1 MFVLI
6 SRTQAGPDRTV
17 KQEQEESSRNHV
29 QTFISPSVKQP
40 EVIISHCKSYLIV
53 RQVQDLERLEP
64 DEGVCGEEVAGDGVP
79 GEVEEDE
86 AAEALEDARRE
97 EGEAVV
103 AQGELA
109 QRRRRVE
116 EGRRQGRQLRDDQI
130 AC

>member
-1 MFVLI
+1 MEVEHLQLAH
-6 SRTQAGPDRTV
+6 QAEGGRLDLG
-17 KQEQEESSRNHV
+17 
-29 QTFISPSVKQP
+29 
-40 EVIISHCKSYLIV
+40 YLIV
-53 RQVQDLERLEP
+53 GQVQDLERLEP
-64 DEGVCGEEVAGDGVP
+64 DEGVGGEEVAGDGVP

-116 EGRRQGRQLRDDQI
+116 EGRRQGRQLRDDQRSDCMLAQI
-130 AC
+130 